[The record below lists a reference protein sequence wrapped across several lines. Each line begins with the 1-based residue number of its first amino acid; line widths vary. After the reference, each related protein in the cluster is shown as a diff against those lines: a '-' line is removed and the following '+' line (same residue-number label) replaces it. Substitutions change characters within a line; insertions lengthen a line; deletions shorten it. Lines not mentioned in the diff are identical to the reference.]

1 MFYLY
6 FLFIAICF
14 WQWFTVHGLRETA
27 QNLLANKVWIFI
39 ACDPWT
45 QQIGEALKLG
55 TRYYK
60 HTSPKGQWRLHSL
73 CPKLPHITACPHPLC
88 LTQYLPSNEFQIVF
102 VKRKRK
108 QKTDRQ
114 AQDGE
119 TWMECKC
126 GKVCISSVY
135 HKELLTCRL
144 LQTGL
149 QSWLQKPFHTGFFPL
164 WDKAKKELLY
174 MTTITCNY
182 LVTWDFTNHIQLLWY
197 VSISQ
202 SVHKIISQF
211 GKWHMLRSA
220 PARSN

>member
-1 MFYLY
+1 MAVAFSLPQASSHHCLSTPPLSHTIPA
-6 FLFIAICF
+6 F
-14 WQWFTVHGLRETA
+14 
-27 QNLLANKVWIFI
+27 KWIPDSF
-39 ACDPWT
+39 CKWKK
-45 QQIGEALKLG
+45 E
-55 TRYYK
+55 
-60 HTSPKGQWRLHSL
+60 
-73 CPKLPHITACPHPLC
+73 
-88 LTQYLPSNEFQIVF
+88 N
-102 VKRKRK
+102 
-108 QKTDRQ
+108 KTDRQ

-135 HKELLTCRL
+135 HKGSFSPVDCFKQVSRTDSKSLFILGSSLSGIR
-144 LQTGL
+144 Q
-149 QSWLQKPFHTGFFPL
+149 
-164 WDKAKKELLY
+164 KKELLY